1 VAEIGLVGL
10 EKTYPDGTRAVEQL
24 DLEIADGEFVV
35 FVGPSGCGKTS
46 VLRMVAGL
54 EEISSGE
61 ITIGGRVVNHLLPK
75 ERDIAMVFQN
85 YALYPHMDVF
95 DNMAFGLRQ
104 RRLAKTEIERRV
116 LWASRTLGLEETLRK
131 KPRTLSGGQRQR
143 VAMGRAIVREPQAFL
158 MDEPLSNLDAKL
170 RVEMRAEIL
179 RIQRNLK
186 TTTIYVTHDQTEAM
200 TMGDRVVVMRRGV
213 LQQVAEPQHLYE
225 RPANLFVAEFI
236 GSPAMNLVEA
246 ELAHDGGGV
255 VARFGEHTLRLGSG
269 AGAAAGR
276 DGMRVIL
283 GFRPEDLAD
292 AALVD
297 SVREGA
303 RLEVVPEIREDMG
316 AEVLIHFGL
325 GVPPVKRTDAVEG
338 LESEGATQVE
348 LPARSAMPFVARL
361 ARGTHA
367 KEGEKLELAVDVNRL
382 HLFDPKTGDAL

>member
-1 VAEIGLVGL
+1 
-10 EKTYPDGTRAVEQL
+10 
-24 DLEIADGEFVV
+24 
-35 FVGPSGCGKTS
+35 
-46 VLRMVAGL
+46 
-54 EEISSGE
+54 
-61 ITIGGRVVNHLLPK
+61 
-75 ERDIAMVFQN
+75 
-85 YALYPHMDVF
+85 
-95 DNMAFGLRQ
+95 
-104 RRLAKTEIERRV
+104 
-116 LWASRTLGLEETLRK
+116 
-131 KPRTLSGGQRQR
+131 
-143 VAMGRAIVREPQAFL
+143 
-158 MDEPLSNLDAKL
+158 
-170 RVEMRAEIL
+170 
-179 RIQRNLK
+179 
-186 TTTIYVTHDQTEAM
+186 
-200 TMGDRVVVMRRGV
+200 MGDRVVVMRRGV

-246 ELAHDGGGV
+246 ELARDGDGV
-255 VARFGEHTLRLGSG
+255 VARFGEHALRLGSG

-297 SVREGA
+297 SVRDGA

-361 ARGTHA
+361 ARGTQA
-367 KEGEKLELAVDVNRL
+367 KRGREARTGRRRQPPPPVRPGNGRRALGRSSLAPEADHLAASAQPASDPSGASAGPSRASVRAYSRPPFVPLRTWRSLTRL
-382 HLFDPKTGDAL
+382 